1 MICNSC
7 FESMLIRY
15 YKKNAVY
22 SNGKIDLS
30 LHNGATLKRKAHAS
44 GAVVA
49 SYMQFSRSKST
60 QRCAAYGMAVPN
72 RLRRGASVSVRA

>member
-1 MICNSC
+1 MRVLCPYLVISVRNKSVHMICNSC

-49 SYMQFSRSKST
+49 SFM
-60 QRCAAYGMAVPN
+60 
-72 RLRRGASVSVRA
+72 